1 MTESRKTE
9 FKCEFCDSIFT
20 RSYNLKRHIERK
32 HDAQNVTPV
41 AQNVTPIAQNVTPIA
56 QNVTLLEENKKLQ
69 ENQCSHCNKILA
81 NKYSLKR
88 HNIKCT
94 GVKDPYIC
102 NFCNKS
108 FNTRNGK
115 SKHIK
120 ICKIKNTALIVS
132 PNNASNA
139 TNPSNATDTVVQ
151 QTINN
156 TINNT
161 TTTNNAINNGT
172 INYNI
177 IVYDEKKTNFL
188 KDHISNRT
196 LHYILHA
203 NTDETVFSKY
213 NSELMERPENNCVR
227 KSDKRSNYSQIHVG
241 ENKWK
246 NIPDRKIYPELISQ
260 IAEDMQEV
268 VNDKFENLKSKE
280 KLFDLLDYFI
290 FKQVPEDNKETER
303 RYKQIYNLVVEEQK
317 LYAIGA
323 SNNY

>member
-9 FKCEFCDSIFT
+9 FKCEFCHSIFT

-41 AQNVTPIAQNVTPIA
+41 AQNVT
-56 QNVTLLEENKKLQ
+56 LLGENKNLQ

-81 NKYSLKR
+81 NTYSLKR

-115 SKHIK
+115 SKHTK
-120 ICKIKNTALIVS
+120 ICKLKN
-132 PNNASNA
+132 
-139 TNPSNATDTVVQ
+139 
-151 QTINN
+151 
-156 TINNT
+156 
-161 TTTNNAINNGT
+161 
-172 INYNI
+172 
-177 IVYDEKKTNFL
+177 
-188 KDHISNRT
+188 
-196 LHYILHA
+196 
-203 NTDETVFSKY
+203 
-213 NSELMERPENNCVR
+213 
-227 KSDKRSNYSQIHVG
+227 
-241 ENKWK
+241 